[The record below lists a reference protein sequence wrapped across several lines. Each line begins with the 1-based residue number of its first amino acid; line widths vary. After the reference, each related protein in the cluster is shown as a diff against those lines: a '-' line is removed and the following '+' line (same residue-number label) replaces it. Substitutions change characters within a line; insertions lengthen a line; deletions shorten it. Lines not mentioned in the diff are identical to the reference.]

1 MWRFSLKIKMAALV
15 SLLVAGILLV
25 TAVLV
30 DRYFETN
37 FRELIARHQF
47 SLVSGMAAEIDS
59 KLLAAQEQIVAV
71 AGGISADMLT
81 DPERMERYLTSQLAT
96 LKTFDN
102 GIFLFSAAGRLLGGT
117 GVESHM
123 QDRDYS
129 YREYFR
135 ETART
140 GKPYISRPF
149 VSIQTHGHP
158 IIMLTAPVFTAGG
171 DLAAVLVGSLD
182 LLGKNFLARIIDL
195 KVGDK
200 GYLYLLARD
209 RTLILHPE
217 RSRILQKD
225 VPVGV
230 NRLFDRAV
238 EGFEG
243 SGETITSRGLPV
255 FSSFKQLQST
265 GWILAA
271 NYPLSEAYA
280 PVTRARQYFLA
291 GLAGMLAL
299 SILTVWLFMGRL
311 ARPLLQMTAS
321 ARAIGEGKVD
331 FKPLP
336 VVAGDEIGV
345 LAKAF
350 NRMMATI
357 DQQKEATREQKELAE
372 NLLEHSAAPIFVIDA
387 EHRVVIWNR
396 ACEQLTGLSAAEVK
410 GTAGHWR
417 AFYDQPR
424 YCLADFVVNG
434 ELESLASGYEQP
446 VRSTLVE
453 EGMQAEGWR
462 LLANGQRRFLSF
474 NAAPIRNK
482 RGEIVAAIQ
491 TLEDLTERKETE
503 KHLEQMAHF
512 DGVTKLPN
520 RALFFDRLE
529 QGVAAAVRYGHTL
542 GLLYIDLD
550 GFKQVNDSAGHDA
563 GDRVLAAVA
572 RRLENCVR
580 RSDTVARVGG
590 DEFTVILIQ
599 VAGEAEAKMVAGRIL
614 AALDAPFVLADRTF
628 SLGASIGISLCPAN
642 GHDADSLVQQA
653 DLAMYRIKG
662 SDKNGYGF
670 YRDEDARPTETALP
684 G

>member
-670 YRDEDARPTETALP
+670 YRDEDARPTETAFP

>member
-396 ACEQLTGLSAAEVK
+396 ACEQLTGLAAAEVK